1 MKRINSI
8 KFLFAITTAFSLVS
22 CDKSFVETNQN
33 PYAFTTMEP
42 SILLS
47 SAQRR
52 VSAGSWEV
60 EATIVQQFV
69 NAYNGGATVGFQFNS
84 LIGAETYNQTRWNQM
99 YNAPDGT
106 VRLLD
111 RALELAKGDPG
122 KANLLQMIRILRA
135 MNYMILVDTY
145 GNVPYT
151 EANKAYTGTAVSIL
165 TPKYDKGA
173 DIYTDLYKEL
183 KEARAALTATNT
195 PGVNTGAAVNTD
207 IFYGT
212 SLTSTSAAVQIP
224 KWQRLAGSLMLR
236 LGMRYSKLNTTTAQ
250 TIVADAVS
258 GPGVM
263 TSIADDAYVPFN
275 SNDVN
280 PLNNGPRVTNPFNY
294 YLYEPFV
301 NQLKSTRDP
310 RGKYIAAYYQSPNS
324 IGNAPQDTVLA
335 NQFGFPVGYDNNSVA
350 LKSDFK
356 GVAQSGQGFR
366 YSQLNYNVF
375 GSATAPIFVCTYAQ
389 TSLLLAEARL
399 RNWITSGPT
408 ATTLYENGIRASMD
422 EYRLYPNAVAIP
434 DLNYQSYKR
443 QAAVALSL
451 GNVDFA
457 GDLAKINTQYW
468 VVSLGNTA
476 ETFAN
481 FRRTGLPAL
490 TPNPF
495 GTPLPAST
503 GGFARRVPYPSIERS
518 ANAANYQASIANLGG
533 TDDVTRRVFWDIP

>member
-1 MKRINSI
+1 MKNINSI
-8 KFLFAITTAFSLVS
+8 KFLFAIATVFSLVS
-22 CDKSFVETNQN
+22 CDKGFVEKNQS
-33 PYAFTTMEP
+33 PYALITMEP
-42 SILLS
+42 GILLS

-69 NAYNGGATVGFQFNS
+69 NAYNAGATVGYQFNG
-84 LIGAETYNQTRWNQM
+84 LFGAETYNQTRWNQM
-99 YNAPDGT
+99 YNAPDGA

-111 RALELAKGDPG
+111 RAIALAKGDPA
-122 KANLLQMIRILRA
+122 KANLLQMLRILRA

-145 GNVPYT
+145 GDVPYT
-151 EANKAYTGTAVSIL
+151 EANLAYTGTAASIT

-183 KEARAALTATNT
+183 KEARAALTTTASATNT
-195 PGVNTGAAVNTD
+195 GVAVNTD

-212 SLTSTSAAVQIP
+212 SLTATDKTVQIP

-263 TSIADDAYVPFN
+263 TSTADDAYVPFN
-275 SNDVN
+275 STDQN
-280 PLNNGPRVTNPFNY
+280 PLNAGPRGTNPFNY

-301 NQLKSTRDP
+301 NQLKNTGDP
-310 RGKYIAAYYQSPNS
+310 RGKYIAAYYSNPNS
-324 IGNAPQDTVLA
+324 IGGAPQDTVLA
-335 NQFGFPVGYDNNSVA
+335 NQFGFPVGYDNATIVSKPDYKGPATGANS
-350 LKSDFK
+350 S
-356 GVAQSGQGFR
+356 GFR
-366 YSQLNYNVF
+366 YTQLNYNVF
-375 GSATAPIFVCTYAQ
+375 GSNTAPLFVATFAQ
-389 TSLLLAEARL
+389 TQLLLAEARL
-399 RNWITSGPT
+399 RGWISTGSVVGY
-408 ATTLYENGIRASMD
+408 YEAGIRASMD
-422 EYRLYPNAVAIP
+422 EYRLYPNAMAIP

-443 QAAVALSL
+443 QPAVALT
-451 GNVDFA
+451 GVFA
-457 GDLAKINTQYW
+457 SDLAKINTQYW
-468 VVSLGNTA
+468 IVSLGNTA

-490 TPNPF
+490 TPNPY

-518 ANAANYQASIANLGG
+518 ANAANYAAAVASIGG

>member
-8 KFLFAITTAFSLVS
+8 KFLFAIAAVFSLVS
-22 CDKSFVETNQN
+22 CDKNFVDKNQS
-33 PYAFTTMEP
+33 PYNFTTMEP
-42 SILLS
+42 SILFS

-52 VSAGSWEV
+52 ASAGSWEV

-69 NAYNGGATVGFQFNS
+69 NAYNGGATTGFQFNG
-84 LIGAETYNQTRWNQM
+84 LFGAETYNQTRWNQM

-111 RALELAKGDPG
+111 RALALAKGDPN

-145 GNVPYT
+145 GDVPYS
-151 EANKAYTGTAVSIL
+151 EANQAYTGTAASIL

-183 KEARAALTATNT
+183 KEARAALTTTAVA
-195 PGVNTGAAVNTD
+195 GVNTGVAVNTD

-212 SLTSTSAAVQIP
+212 SLTSTDKNVQIP

-236 LGMRYSKLNTTTAQ
+236 LGMRYSKLNPTTAQ
-250 TIVADAVS
+250 TIVADALS

-263 TSIADDAYVPFN
+263 TSTADDAYIPFN
-275 SNDVN
+275 ATDGN
-280 PLNNGPRVTNPFNY
+280 PLNAGPRGTNPFNY

-301 NQLKSTRDP
+301 NQLKNTGDP
-310 RGKYIAAYYQSPNS
+310 RGKYIAAYYQNPNT
-324 IGNAPQDTVLA
+324 IGGAPQDTVLSH
-335 NQFGFPVGYDNNSVA
+335 QFGFPVGYDNSSITA
-350 LKSDFK
+350 KPDFK
-356 GVAQSGQGFR
+356 GVAQAGAGFR
-366 YSQLNYNVF
+366 YSQLNYNCF
-375 GSATAPIFVCTYAQ
+375 GSNTAPLEVVTFAQ
-389 TSLLLAEARL
+389 TELLLAEARL
-399 RNWITSGPT
+399 RGWITTGPSVV
-408 ATTLYENGIRASMD
+408 TLYEAGIRASMD
-422 EYRLYPNAVAIP
+422 EYARYPNAVAIP

-443 QAAVALSL
+443 QTAVALT
-451 GNVDFA
+451 GVFA
-457 GDLAKINTQYW
+457 DDLAKINTQYW

-490 TPNPF
+490 TPNPY
-495 GTPLPAST
+495 GTPLPVST

-518 ANAANYQASIANLGG
+518 ANATNYAAAVANLGG